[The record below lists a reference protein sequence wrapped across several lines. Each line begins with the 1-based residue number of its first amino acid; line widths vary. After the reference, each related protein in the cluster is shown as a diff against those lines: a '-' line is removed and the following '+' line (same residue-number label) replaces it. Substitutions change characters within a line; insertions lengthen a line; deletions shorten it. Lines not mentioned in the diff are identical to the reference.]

1 MATAVHGSLGSSDP
15 DRTVRLRQPTRAE
28 LADLE
33 TTTGTG
39 LAAAASAAAVTA
51 AAASATKATTAASAT
66 KATTAASATDNGRN
80 RADFRHV
87 LDTIAEFALA
97 AM

>member
-66 KATTAASATDNGRN
+66 DNGRN